1 MRRWYLLAREKTKM
15 IRMEEETISMTLEED
30 DKLNQNEIN
39 DKYLNKKYTMMKMM
53 IKMNLLKRRRCLM
66 KKKR

>member
-53 IKMNLLKRRRCLM
+53 MKMKLLKRRRCLM